1 MSAKRLALALVLVSL
16 AVGGLSGFQEPRV
29 ELKPVM
35 VVADSVKD
43 RYTAVKTRLRQVAE
57 RMPEADYGFRP
68 TPAMETFAVR
78 IAHIADLNF
87 DQCTWIVDKPHPYKG
102 VDLDAKFTTRP
113 ELIALLEES
122 FAYCDAY
129 FDRLS
134 PAVLTEI
141 RTVEAPPGAS
151 FREVKVEKGRVAI
164 DVITHNVEMYGYLA
178 VYLRLKGLV
187 PPTSSR

>member
-1 MSAKRLALALVLVSL
+1 
-16 AVGGLSGFQEPRV
+16 
-29 ELKPVM
+29 
-35 VVADSVKD
+35 
-43 RYTAVKTRLRQVAE
+43 VAE
-57 RMPEADYGFRP
+57 RMPEAEYGFRP

-87 DQCTWIVDKPHPYKG
+87 EQCSWIVDKPNPYKG
-102 VDLDAKFTTRP
+102 VDLDAKFTKRT
-113 ELIALLEES
+113 ELIALMQES

-141 RTVEAPPGAS
+141 RAVEAPPGAS
-151 FREVKVEKGRVAI
+151 FREVKVEKGRAAL
-164 DVITHNVEMYGYLA
+164 DVITHNFEMYGYLA

-187 PPTSSR
+187 PPSSSR